1 MIISMTN
8 TVDANHSNPL
18 TKLPVSSRP
27 RLGEQ
32 DHAVI
37 VLASG
42 LSQRLGQPKQLLS
55 KYGEP
60 LICYMINLAL
70 ATSPHAVVV
79 VIAQHQ
85 PLIAD
90 AVNKLARQNTLIRP
104 VMNPIPKTGMAHSLS
119 LGIEALT
126 NLENLLINRVVIMGV
141 DQVLLDSNH
150 LTELLTDK
158 STVVA
163 SSYQC
168 LDKSSSHY
176 RDKDNI
182 IGLPIVINVE
192 RLKQWQSALTGD
204 KGLRHLIR
212 ALPDNQLSTV
222 INPELSHD
230 IDTPAQLFYARQQG
244 WLDA

>member
-1 MIISMTN
+1 MIMLMTN
-8 TVDANHSNPL
+8 IIDTNHSKAL
-18 TKLPVSSRP
+18 TKSPVSSRP
-27 RLGEQ
+27 RLGGQ

-37 VLASG
+37 VLAGG

-60 LICYMINLAL
+60 LICYMINLVL
-70 ATSPHAVVV
+70 ATSPRAVVV
-79 VIAQHQ
+79 VMPQHQ

-90 AVNKLARQNTLIRP
+90 AINKLARQHTLIQP
-104 VMNPIPKTGMAHSLS
+104 VMNLIPKTGMAHSLS

-126 NLENLLINRVVIMGV
+126 ILQNSLINRVLIMGV

-150 LTELLTDK
+150 LTELLTAN

-168 LDKSSSHY
+168 LDKSSSHNK
-176 RDKDNI
+176 DEDNI

-222 INPELSHD
+222 INPRLSHD